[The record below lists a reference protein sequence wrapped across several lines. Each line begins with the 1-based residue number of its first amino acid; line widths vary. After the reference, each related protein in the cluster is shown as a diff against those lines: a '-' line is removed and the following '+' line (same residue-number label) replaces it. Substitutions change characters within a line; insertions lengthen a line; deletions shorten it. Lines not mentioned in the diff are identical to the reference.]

1 MATLEAQKA
10 ICDSSERELH
20 KKFKQRDE
28 LEKQIIPNWN
38 QTRKRSRMDDSL
50 TEEADQKMI
59 LYSTGGKLKT
69 KMHMEISDNLLEEN
83 ALYLQGI
90 KPKFPSHKQLRK
102 FLEEEQKAS
111 EAGGSSFK
119 CEEIEDRQEE
129 NKETILKTSTVKPG
143 DSSIDIANDIAIDRK
158 LKNLDTLENGMICNI
173 PRFPASNE
181 PEDEEDEE
189 IRKQRGK
196 GNIEKWLQ
204 MLLEENGEVD
214 DDGDGDASA
223 NPQNV
228 EPGEAVK
235 STGEIIRKLDGEASS
250 NPQNVDPGEA
260 VKSTDEIIRKLDL
273 VYPLKEV
280 KLSKAQKPQELAA
293 VDQIESQHLIT
304 VKGGDKKKNECVHM
318 EARKSLSN
326 NGEKVDLKEKV
337 MLELKYRDTLP
348 MKKPP
353 YRIRPE
359 KKNADHHVEN
369 CTQGLEKHLG
379 DEKKEKELARSES
392 ARTFRRIPSSPALI
406 LSGMKKRVDCI
417 GKKPLVM
424 GDEADADENYIRE
437 NSFLKSTIKTIKRAV
452 KI

>member
-1 MATLEAQKA
+1 MIKLSGCYSCRSVIYKEQVRLNQAAASALMATLEAQKA

-69 KMHMEISDNLLEEN
+69 KMHMEISDDLLEEN

-111 EAGGSSFK
+111 EAGGGSSFK
-119 CEEIEDRQEE
+119 CEEIEGRQEE
-129 NKETILKTSTVKPG
+129 NKETILKTSTGKPG

-214 DDGDGDASA
+214 DDGDGDGDASA
-223 NPQNV
+223 
-228 EPGEAVK
+228 
-235 STGEIIRKLDGEASS
+235 

-273 VYPLKEV
+273 VYPLKE
-280 KLSKAQKPQELAA
+280 LAV
-293 VDQIESQHLIT
+293 VDQIESQQLIT
-304 VKGGDKKKNECVHM
+304 VQGGDKNKNECVQM

-326 NGEKVDLKEKV
+326 NGEKVGLKTKV
-337 MLELKYRDTLP
+337 MLELKCRDTLP
-348 MKKPP
+348 MKNPP

-369 CTQGLEKHLG
+369 CTQGLEKHLR

-392 ARTFRRIPSSPALI
+392 ARTFRRIPSSPSLI

-424 GDEADADENYIRE
+424 GDDVDADEKYIGE
-437 NSFLKSTIKTIKRAV
+437 NSILKSTIKTIKRAV